1 MKNPQTT
8 VVMCSDE
15 SYIIPTY
22 IALFSLLKNYRGTN
36 ELAVFILTRNNE
48 NFSKYMSLF
57 QMLEGEFAFLQ
68 FRILSVGA
76 CFDEVKT
83 NSAYISN
90 ATMYRLL
97 IPQIVEV
104 EKCIYLDSDLIV
116 EEDISCLF
124 DIDISGY
131 CVAGVK
137 DLTIAKN
144 IQTRH
149 SRFLG
154 IPTTDYIQAGVLLMN
169 LNEIRRLELDK
180 ELVFQGRN
188 EDYPYNDQ
196 DILNRVFWGRIKTID
211 LRFNVVTVNIN
222 RNDNGLVK
230 LYGMEKVKKAK
241 ERPVVIHYA
250 GYRKPWVYKHMYCA
264 KKWWKYIKMQN
275 KQTAE
280 EYIWPFL
287 DKQSAPLSDQVKEK
301 TECMVKNLGLY
312 PVLKKVIK
320 YL

>member
-1 MKNPQTT
+1 MDKIST
-8 VVMCSDE
+8 VIMCSDE
-15 SYIIPTY
+15 NYIIPTY
-22 IALFSLLKNYRGTN
+22 IALFSLLKNYSGAN
-36 ELAVFILTRNNE
+36 ELEVYILTRNNE
-48 NFSKYMSLF
+48 VFNDYKNLYQKLEKNFSYLR
-57 QMLEGEFAFLQ
+57 LH
-68 FRILSVGA
+68 ILPVGS
-76 CFDEVKT
+76 CFDSVEVH
-83 NSAYISN
+83 SSYISN

-97 IPQIVEV
+97 IPKLIDA
-104 EKCIYLDSDLIV
+104 EKCVYLDSDLIV

-124 DIDISGY
+124 GIDISNY
-131 CVAGVK
+131 CIAGVK
-137 DLTIAKN
+137 DLAIAKR

-169 LNEIRRLELDK
+169 LNEIRKLELDQ
-180 ELVFQGRN
+180 ELMFRGLHEQ
-188 EDYPYNDQ
+188 YPYNDQ
-196 DILNRVFWGRIKTID
+196 DILNLVLYGKIKTID

-222 RNDNGLVK
+222 RNDYDIVD
-230 LYGMEKVKKAK
+230 LYGKEKIKKAK
-241 ERPVVIHYA
+241 EKPVVIHYA

-275 KQTAE
+275 KQIAE

-287 DKQSAPLSDQVKEK
+287 DKQSAPLSDQLKEK
-301 TECMVKNLGLY
+301 VESAVKDLGLY